1 MKKNLCFLISII
13 IFFAISLSCY
23 AAENN
28 TEDVKALIN
37 KEISIVYNNE
47 LKSFFD
53 VNGVAVSPISYGGT
67 TYLPIRSISALFN
80 IPVQWDGA
88 NNKVLLGKG
97 DIVSTTAKTIESFTK
112 SQNVEVDLLLNK
124 ALKIDYNGRTQ
135 NFTDVNGVVVY
146 PLSYN
151 GTTYLPVRAIANMY
165 GATVDWNDANK
176 RITLSIDENRVAQ
189 ITDVIIKFV
198 DNTLCTEIKTDVPL
212 KNHIEFLL
220 GEGRVTAEPYLN
232 MRAASNTNAEIVEKI
247 PQGTVITVKKVVAGN
262 NLDTWY
268 QVSYADKVGYVSSN
282 YVSVMSARLLIDLEN
297 TKFANKMETQEID
310 YSKIKSI
317 RFGDQGNNVNRI
329 VLDLKDVTKYSV
341 SQSADKRT
349 TYLALSDDFK
359 MKEDISEKDYVL
371 VASIGNQI
379 FIPEVDKTVEEPKVE
394 KPEITEKP
402 EIPEVPDYSGE
413 VNGDV
418 SGESNKEVEDKPAE
432 EKNPVKE
439 PEKDKEL
446 TEEQKAKMAKV
457 TAVLYSSSTDKTKIN
472 ITGNY
477 DYEKFLLSNPNR
489 LVIDI
494 ENALLNVD
502 GPTEIKPKNKSIDV
516 IRFSQYEKDKVRVV
530 FEFDKSVDYEIS
542 EKSKGL
548 EVTIEEPEYRN
559 IEYDVTK
566 DYAELRL
573 KDVKK
578 KVFSISETT
587 RTNKITITYASSKF
601 DSGKTTL
608 KPNDEFVKTLDI
620 KTNKITITGAQK
632 IDYEMYQDG
641 GDVVIKIFEKGKETN
656 KNKTGDFVVLLD
668 AGHGGSDPGACRG
681 SNNEEKHLPENQE
694 KNYNLTVMK
703 MVQEMLEDTDGIQV
717 EVSRSKDVYMDRE
730 DRVDFILDNPDA
742 DLLVSVHINSHA
754 TSKPNGLE
762 VVYCNKPGEKE
773 DYGITSKELALIL
786 LEHFEEEL
794 DINMRGLSGRNGEE
808 LWILEQNA
816 TGAISNY
823 TKEDR
828 PVTNI
833 PAVICELC
841 FITNDE
847 DFEQL
852 VTDEFQEAAAL
863 AIYEGILE
871 AKEQMEG

>member
-1 MKKNLCFLISII
+1 MKKNCCFLFSIMI
-13 IFFAISLSCY
+13 IFAISLSCF

-37 KEISIVYNNE
+37 REISIVYNNE

-53 VNGVAVSPISYGGT
+53 VNGVAVSPISYNGT

-80 IPVQWDGA
+80 IPVQWDGV

-97 DIVSTTAKTIESFTK
+97 DIVSTTTKTIDSFIK
-112 SQNVEVDLLLNK
+112 DKNEEVDLLLNR
-124 ALKIDYNGRTQ
+124 ALKIEYNSQLQT
-135 NFTDVNGVVVY
+135 FTDANGVVVY

-165 GATVDWNDANK
+165 GATVDWDGTNK
-176 RITLSIDENRVAQ
+176 KITLAIDENRVAQ
-189 ITDVIIKFV
+189 ITDVIIKVV
-198 DNTLCTEIKTDVPL
+198 DNVLCTEIKTDVPL
-212 KNHIEFLL
+212 KNYTEYLL
-220 GEGRVTAEPYLN
+220 GEGRVKAEPYLN
-232 MRAASNTNAEIVEKI
+232 MRANTNTTAEIIEKI
-247 PQGTVITVKKVVAGN
+247 PQGTVITVKKVVTGN
-262 NLDTWY
+262 NSDTWY
-268 QVSYADKVGYVSSN
+268 QVSYAEKVGYVSAN
-282 YVSVMSARLLIDLEN
+282 YVDIMSTRLLIDLEN
-297 TKFANKMETQEID
+297 TTFANKMETQEID

-317 RFGDQGNNVNRI
+317 RFGNQGNNVNRI
-329 VLDLKDVTKYSV
+329 VLDLKDVTKYSI

-349 TYLALSDDFK
+349 TYLALSDEFK
-359 MKEDISEKDYVL
+359 MKEDITEKDYVL

-379 FIPEVDKTVEEPKVE
+379 FIPDIDKPIEEPKLE
-394 KPEITEKP
+394 SPEISP
-402 EIPEVPDYSGE
+402 NVPNDSGEISGEISGGTDSEIQENPSGE
-413 VNGDV
+413 VP
-418 SGESNKEVEDKPAE
+418 PANNE
-432 EKNPVKE
+432 
-439 PEKDKEL
+439 EL
-446 TEEQKAKMAKV
+446 TEEQKAKMAKI
-457 TAVLYSSSTDKTKIN
+457 TSVLYSSSTDKTKVN

-477 DYEKFLLSNPNR
+477 EYQKFLLSNPNR

-494 ENALLNVD
+494 ENALLEVD
-502 GPTEIKPKNKSIDV
+502 GPTEIEPKNKNIEV
-516 IRFSQYEKDKVRVV
+516 IRFAQYEKDIVRVV
-530 FEFDKSVDYEIS
+530 FEFDKSVDYEIN
-542 EKSKGL
+542 EKTKGL
-548 EVTIEEPEYRN
+548 EIKIDEPEYRN
-559 IEYDVTK
+559 IEYK
-566 DYAELRL
+566 ENSNYAELRL

-578 KVFSISETT
+578 KVFSVAETT

-608 KPNDEFVKTLDI
+608 KPKDEFVETIDI
-620 KTNKITITGAQK
+620 RTNKITITGAQK
-632 IDYEMYQDG
+632 ISYEMYQDG
-641 GDVVIKIFEKGKETN
+641 EDVVVKITEKGKETS
-656 KNKTGDFVVLLD
+656 KNNTGDFIVLLD

-681 SNNEEKHLPENQE
+681 ATNEEKHLPENQE
-694 KNYNLTVMK
+694 KNYTLTVMK

-730 DRVDFILDNPDA
+730 DRVDFILDNPEA
-742 DLLVSVHINSHA
+742 NLLVSVHVNSHA

-762 VVYCNKPGEKE
+762 VLYCNKPDEKE

-786 LEHFEEEL
+786 LDCFEDEL
-794 DINMRGLSGRNGEE
+794 DINIRGLSGRNGEE
-808 LWILEQNA
+808 LWILEQNS

-828 PVTNI
+828 PVTNL

-841 FITNDE
+841 FITNDD